1 MKKGFR
7 IILLIT
13 AVLILA
19 LSLFGCGSVSAE
31 SVYLEDDSGF
41 QTVYVKGQ
49 ELKLSGAYL
58 TARAAEG
65 TERIPL
71 DSSDVTV
78 SGYDGDA
85 LGKQTV
91 RIEYGGTYTDVT
103 VTVVERVVV
112 NGAVTDYLVGDGFD
126 KSRGVVRVTDDNGK
140 SVTVQL
146 SSSSVT
152 LEGFDS
158 SSAKSPLALSVKY
171 SSGGDV
177 YEGVLE
183 VNIHEIES
191 IDFHRPN
198 KVTYGSHY
206 EGAPDASGGRF
217 VIKGAGGSIRRE
229 VVITSDMIKGLDV
242 SLVNAENKTLSQTL
256 TVTYGGEDYT
266 YDVQLIYTDISL
278 FKDNEAAF
286 DAVDWSGAEEPVIDE
301 ELGELA
307 LTLMNAYADMSAS
320 DRSELDEESVFD
332 VARTAMVYGFEVW
345 GDNIREFGGVFAIEY
360 GERVLYLESYERV
373 SESIALFESKDS
385 AIYTVAPLLLEL
397 IETYGDRVIY
407 ENETTR
413 ICFSTYPVMD
423 SYEIASMEAMLRHAI
438 TLYDHIK
445 SVPENWRETGLD
457 SYHNA
462 LRHAVVEMFAEGYV
476 IEYSDLYYLIS
487 EWREGDDLFDML
499 YTYLYEEGEAGSI
512 KTLMLYGLP
521 GGLES
526 FYTHSLTALLA
537 VDDLGNV
544 DRIQLDTTRLIYNYY
559 KAMDAAALIA
569 AHPDTAEYY
578 IYHNVSANLLFGIDS
593 IVQVSFGDVLAAVRA
608 SVLEVTEGLCE
619 EPAGDAILR
628 KYVNLIHNVI
638 NIGSYEGT
646 PEHAQEISELFDAF
660 VSLPATEQYDLLS
673 SLNFLYKKLGIPEL
687 AFDDTDENSAYTS
700 LFTVLINSFMKHGL
714 GEDAKI
720 YDDLILAI
728 EIYANRFEYSGWEKE
743 FTERMDAVGAA
754 MGAISPVSEEFF
766 ERYLSSAY
774 EKYRGIRESLGKTV
788 ELGGWSDSFDA
799 LRLALRDTVTAA
811 YLIESG
817 GVGNYNYFLASFE
830 RAAEI
835 SRDILAR
842 APEEVVYAYYH
853 EPLFEAYADGE
864 GGAVYWTFDYAI
876 NRYRTTT
883 YISTLLRFGADEMSI
898 YDAYRERE
906 MGEFLSLYYG
916 MVSAF
921 VNKTEGAMPTFDKN
935 EVIGVLEAFKSLDS
949 TAKAL
954 FYTLEG
960 GVNMYGAALELFISE
975 ELTEEAGAV
984 AEKLFTLETAFYTY
998 EVSGSGVALESVRSL
1013 LAELTAAYS
1022 ALSDED
1028 AASFA
1033 PLMNIYAFYVG
1044 ECEKLGEA

>member
-1 MKKGFR
+1 MKNGLR
-7 IILLIT
+7 IILFIT

-19 LSLFGCGSVSAE
+19 LSLAGCGSAAVE

-49 ELKLSGAYL
+49 ELKLSDAYL
-58 TARAAEG
+58 TVKTAEG

-71 DSSDVTV
+71 DSSGVTV
-78 SGYDGDA
+78 SGYDKSTTGR
-85 LGKQTV
+85 QTV
-91 RIEYGGTYTDVT
+91 KIEYGGTYTDAT
-103 VTVVERVVV
+103 VSVVERVTV
-112 NGAVTDYLVGDGFD
+112 NGAVADYLVGDAFD
-126 KSRGVVRVTDDNGK
+126 KSRGVVKVTDDSGR

-152 LEGFDS
+152 VEGFDS
-158 SSAKSPLALSVKY
+158 SSAKSPLTLSVKY
-171 SSGGDV
+171 TGNGEV
-177 YEGVLE
+177 YEGNLE
-183 VNIHEIES
+183 VNIHAIES

-242 SLVNAENKTLSQTL
+242 SMVNAENKTLPQTL
-256 TVTYGGEDYT
+256 TVTYGGKDYT

-278 FKDNEAAF
+278 FKDNEALF
-286 DAVDWSGAEEPVIDE
+286 DAVDWNGAEEPVIGE

-307 LTLMNAYADMSAS
+307 LTLMNAYVDMSAS
-320 DRSELDEESVFD
+320 ERSELDEGSVFD

-345 GDNIREFGGVFAIEY
+345 GDNIREFRGVFAIEY
-360 GERVLYLESYERV
+360 GERVLYLESYNRV
-373 SESIALFESKDS
+373 SESLALFEDKES
-385 AIYTVAPLLLEL
+385 AIYSTAPLLLEL
-397 IETYGDRVIY
+397 IEMYGDRVIY

-445 SVPENWRETGLD
+445 SVPETWRETGLYSHHD
-457 SYHNA
+457 S
-462 LRHAVVEMFAEGYV
+462 LRHAIVEMFAEGYV
-476 IEYSDLYYLIS
+476 FEYPDLYYLVS

-499 YTYLYEEGEAGSI
+499 YTYLYEENEVGSI

-537 VDDLGNV
+537 VDDLSNV
-544 DRIQLDTTRLIYNYY
+544 DRMQLDTTKLIYNYY
-559 KAMDAAALIA
+559 LAKDAAERIA
-569 AHPDTAEYY
+569 ASADTAEHY
-578 IYHNVSANLLFGIDS
+578 IYYNVSANLLFGIDS

-619 EPAGDAILR
+619 EPLGDAILR
-628 KYVNLIHNVI
+628 KYVNLIHNSI
-638 NIGSYEGT
+638 NIEDYEGT
-646 PEHAQEISELFDAF
+646 PEYAKELGELFDAF
-660 VSLPATEQYDLLS
+660 ISLPATEQYDLLS

-687 AFDDTDENSAYTS
+687 AFDDTDENAAYTS
-700 LFTVLINSFMKHGL
+700 LFTVLINRFMKDGL
-714 GEDAKI
+714 REDAEI

-743 FTERMDAVGAA
+743 FTERMDAVDA
-754 MGAISPVSEEFF
+754 AISTIAPVSAEFF

-774 EKYRGIRESLGKTV
+774 EKYKGIRESLGKTV
-788 ELGGWSDSFDA
+788 ELGEWSESFDA
-799 LRLALRDTVTAA
+799 LSSALRDTVTAA
-811 YLIESG
+811 YLIDEG
-817 GVGNYNYFLASFE
+817 GVSNYNYFFASYE
-830 RAAEI
+830 RALEI

-842 APEEVVYAYYH
+842 APGEVVYAYYH
-853 EPLFEAYADGE
+853 EPLFEAYSDGE
-864 GGAVYWTFDYAI
+864 VCWTFDYAI

-906 MGEFLSLYYG
+906 MGEFLCLYYD

-921 VNKTEGAMPTFDKN
+921 VNKTEGATPAFDKN

-975 ELTEEAGAV
+975 AFTEGAGAV
-984 AEKLFTLETAFYTY
+984 AHKLFRLETAFYTY
-998 EVSGSGVALESVRSL
+998 EVSGSGVTLESVRSL

-1022 ALSDED
+1022 ILSDED
-1028 AASFA
+1028 KESFR
-1033 PLMNIYAFYVG
+1033 PLMNIYSFYAG
-1044 ECEKLGEA
+1044 ECEKLIEA